1 MTTIHEGLF
10 HNSYSYKPV
19 FPESILYI
27 SHSTGAITLQLYCW
41 IYQSWPRLPAT
52 RSYVMPLAFLRRR
65 YQCCSRQLHHQHRG
79 LNRMDSVA
87 RYQSQ
92 RGCFDDRVFH
102 RQASLALVALRA
114 LPLSLSHLVSLIHSR
129 SLFLSLLLFIAHSHS
144 FLLSLSSSLFIFFVQ
159 TL

>member
-19 FPESILYI
+19 FPESILCI

-52 RSYVMPLAFLRRR
+52 RSYVMPVTFLRRR
-65 YQCCSRQLHHQHRG
+65 YRCCSRQLHHRHWG

-102 RQASLALVALRA
+102 RQASLALVASGA
-114 LPLSLSHLVSLIHSR
+114 LPLSLSLGLSHTLPLFISFSLALYCPQ
-129 SLFLSLLLFIAHSHS
+129 SLFLALF
-144 FLLSLSSSLFIFFVQ
+144 V
-159 TL
+159 

>member
-92 RGCFDDRVFH
+92 RGCFDGRVFH

-114 LPLSLSHLVSLIHSR
+114 LSLSISLSRGLSHSLPLFI
-129 SLFLSLLLFIAHSHS
+129 SFSLALYCPQPLFLALF
-144 FLLSLSSSLFIFFVQ
+144 V
-159 TL
+159 